1 LHGIDIGGLD
11 WMRGIYGGE
20 TLGDGGEVGSLEV
33 GELEGTIVVA
43 VNKVGEVG
51 YAGVTDAVN

>member
-1 LHGIDIGGLD
+1 
-11 WMRGIYGGE
+11 MRGIYGGE
-20 TLGDGGEVGSLEV
+20 TLGNGGEVGSLEV

-51 YAGVTDAVN
+51 